1 MFPTETKAEKPRP
14 RAFACSSSASPSA
27 PLWEEKPMFPGGK
40 AYGAKVAF
48 RLAAE
53 LAIPRQ
59 FGPIRRAPC
68 VRTSASSRSCRS
80 APSCPE
86 LGEARRD
93 DAERAHA
100 QAERGLGRLEDDLR
114 READDR
120 EVDALGHLLDR
131 GVAGDSRDV
140 PRRSG

>member
-1 MFPTETKAEKPRP
+1 
-14 RAFACSSSASPSA
+14 
-27 PLWEEKPMFPGGK
+27 MFPGGK

-80 APSCPE
+80 APSCPSSANPAE
-86 LGEARRD
+86 MTQSARTPRPS
-93 DAERAHA
+93 AVSAASRTTSA
-100 QAERGLGRLEDDLR
+100 GRQTTAR
-114 READDR
+114 
-120 EVDALGHLLDR
+120 
-131 GVAGDSRDV
+131 ST
-140 PRRSG
+140 RSGTSSIEA